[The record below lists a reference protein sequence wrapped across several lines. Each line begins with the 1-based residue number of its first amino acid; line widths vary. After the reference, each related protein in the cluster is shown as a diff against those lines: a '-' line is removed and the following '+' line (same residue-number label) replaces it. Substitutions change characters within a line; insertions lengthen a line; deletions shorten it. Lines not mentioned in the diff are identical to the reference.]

1 MREHYD
7 EFSAVPT
14 TFSDGTSVEYRVVE
28 YSLQELETVKD
39 TLAGYMNQ
47 YRIAMLDANEMT
59 NQVDVALFNYDSNV
73 RNEILSIA
81 ESIHPNI
88 PINFIDYSDC
98 TIQSTVAFEKPEYPA
113 DSNILDL
120 DSASI
125 QSDITVFSG
134 QPIQMNGGYYTL
146 GPITSSQTAF
156 SAGHGVSM
164 TGTSVYTGFLKLIGV
179 AHGYYGG
186 RYGDWSRI
194 SLGSNVDTAVQHRT
208 ASPVMGQSV
217 RMLGA
222 VSGITNG
229 SVSNTNIDV
238 YADAP
243 WANLTG
249 MCSATYSCQRGD
261 SGAAI
266 LLSNNSC
273 VGIQSSATFDVNGN
287 WSGVSYFIPADK
299 FYL

>member
-1 MREHYD
+1 
-7 EFSAVPT
+7 
-14 TFSDGTSVEYRVVE
+14 
-28 YSLQELETVKD
+28 
-39 TLAGYMNQ
+39 
-47 YRIAMLDANEMT
+47 
-59 NQVDVALFNYDSNV
+59 
-73 RNEILSIA
+73 
-81 ESIHPNI
+81 
-88 PINFIDYSDC
+88 
-98 TIQSTVAFEKPEYPA
+98 
-113 DSNILDL
+113 
-120 DSASI
+120 
-125 QSDITVFSG
+125 
-134 QPIQMNGGYYTL
+134 MNGGYYTL

-156 SAGHGVSM
+156 SAGHGVSI
-164 TGTSVYTGFLKLIGV
+164 TGTSVYTGFLKLIGI

-208 ASPVMGQSV
+208 ASPVMRQSV

-229 SVSNTNIDV
+229 SVSKTNIDV
-238 YADAP
+238 FADAP

-287 WSGVSYFIPADK
+287 WSGVSY
-299 FYL
+299 